1 MLARDWQTSPS
12 RTILSGLKKGR
23 KGKGKKV
30 CGATKAEILPSFK
43 PEFFYRDSS
52 SGCIAKGY
60 STIAWTPFFLKITIR
75 CTWPLGA
82 LIVCSTSCNTEN
94 KEGRFWQ
101 MSQIRYWKDAD
112 SIVAWNMQ
120 WQGYL
125 RLPSLFAHTW
135 ISTRHRYYKLH
146 VSIYIVVYRYCNNVT
161 EFARRICN
169 SSTSRYIS
177 LKKYSRKTR
186 WKKLWI
192 RYSSNEI
199 DLPSI
204 YL

>member
-125 RLPSLFAHTW
+125 RLLAHPSSLILEFQLGTVTINCMCLF
-135 ISTRHRYYKLH
+135 ISL
-146 VSIYIVVYRYCNNVT
+146 YIDIAT
-161 EFARRICN
+161 MLPSSPEEFA
-169 SSTSRYIS
+169 
-177 LKKYSRKTR
+177 
-186 WKKLWI
+186 I
-192 RYSSNEI
+192 RQQVGI
-199 DLPSI
+199 FL
-204 YL
+204 